1 MKLFP
6 EGLYPLW
13 EVPLGGGRIGFV
25 NAPLT
30 SSEFR
35 NFKRELKI
43 TPERSSGYGQSTR
56 PISRISCIY
65 GPN

>member
-1 MKLFP
+1 MSREYNFSFPPMKLFP

-30 SSEFR
+30 SSEIKDF
-35 NFKRELKI
+35 FM
-43 TPERSSGYGQSTR
+43 
-56 PISRISCIY
+56 
-65 GPN
+65 